1 MAAAG
6 GFKVD
11 LTEFSPSFLR
21 EVGPDLAIFRRT
33 GNPIAAWAVLGACA
47 RHNEPLP
54 PKVAKLFAT
63 MSAQISVL
71 AGDAREKKDA
81 RIKIPSI
88 VLNDMGKKNH
98 NSVFSEYR
106 RTKLNDQ
113 IIAAVDAALNGR
125 PKYTTKS
132 KAPTKGKASKKGKV
146 VPDTK
151 ATLTKI
157 YERVSR
163 KFEVREFEVR
173 RIFQQHERQNPTDR
187 LLRSLKPKPTIM
199 DIDL

>member
-1 MAAAG
+1 MAAGRA
-6 GFKVD
+6 FKTD

-63 MSAQISVL
+63 MSEQISVL
-71 AGDAREKKDA
+71 AADARSKTTA
-81 RIKIPSI
+81 REKIPSI
-88 VLNDMGKKNH
+88 VLDDAGKRNH

-113 IIAAVDAALNGR
+113 IIAAVDAALKVR
-125 PKYTTKS
+125 SKYATKS
-132 KAPTKGKASKKGKV
+132 KATKTGKAAKKEQV
-146 VPDTK
+146 APETK

-157 YERVSR
+157 CEQVSQR
-163 KFEVREFEVR
+163 FGVSADHVR
-173 RIFQQHERQNPTDR
+173 RIFQQHDRQYPTNR
-187 LLRSLKPKPTIM
+187 LLRSLKPKPAIM
-199 DIDL
+199 DVDL